1 MLYPSTTTTAAAAAA
16 PFHAVEASCQPAAP
30 PDLIVCVASSD
41 EDIAFCQEALAAEHR
56 LGVPQSAGLRL
67 WQIVRSSLDD
77 EPVAV
82 LLWAASALH
91 LKHRDEWIGWDGM
104 RRSQRLGLIVQ
115 NSRFL
120 ILDGKRQGN
129 LASKAMGAALR
140 ALPAQWRVVAG
151 FTPLLAEAFT
161 DLESYHGTSYKAS
174 NWIPLGFT
182 KGFERHAADFY
193 VLHDR
198 PKRLWVYPLHSQ
210 ARELLCAAVL
220 PAEFRP
226 AQIAASVRSPLK
238 VGEMK
243 SLMDVFTNIT
253 DPRRLKSRRYSLPL
267 MLMLVCMGLL
277 CGSKNLNSIVGDV
290 QLLSQVQRRALGL
303 RKKKGKEF
311 RGVPCYNAFRELLA
325 MLDIDEIQTLFTQWL
340 TQHEGQLPRTIAVD
354 GKDLGKNLG
363 IIVSMVNTTYAGSG
377 EKEGLEYDGTP
388 APPLAMKTA
397 DNGHEMKLVQEM
409 LEDPNIDLVG
419 ALITGDALQCNQQTL
434 HTIVAQQGAEYMVS
448 LKDNQPTAR
457 AYAESQLEGAPFL
470 I

>member
-1 MLYPSTTTTAAAAAA
+1 MLHPSTATALQGAA
-16 PFHAVEASCQPAAP
+16 PVSQPAAP
-30 PDLIVCVASSD
+30 PDLVVSAASSD
-41 EDIAFCQEALAAEHR
+41 ADLAFCQDALLAEHR
-56 LGVPQSAGLRL
+56 LGVPQSAGTRL
-67 WQIVRSSLDD
+67 WQIVRHAHNH
-77 EPVAV
+77 EPVAL

-120 ILDGKRQGN
+120 ILDRKRQGN

-140 ALPAQWRVVAG
+140 ALPTQWREVAG

-182 KGFERHAADFY
+182 KGFARHAADFY

-198 PKRLWVYPLHSQ
+198 PKKLWVYPLHAQ

-220 PAEFRP
+220 PAEFR
-226 AQIAASVRSPLK
+226 AAEIATSVRSPLK

-243 SLMDVFTNIT
+243 SLMDVFTNLT
-253 DPRRLKSRRYSLPL
+253 DPRRLNSRRYSLPL

-277 CGSKNLNSIVGDV
+277 CGAKNLNSIVGDV
-290 QLLSQVQRRALGL
+290 QMLSQVQRRALGL

-311 RGVPCYNAFRELLA
+311 RGVPCYNAFRELLV

-363 IIVSMVNTTYAGSG
+363 IIVSMINTTHAGDG
-377 EKEGLEYDGTP
+377 AKEGLEYDGTP

-409 LEDPNIDLVG
+409 LNDPNVDLVG
-419 ALITGDALQCNQQTL
+419 ALVTGDALQCNHETL
-434 HTIVAQQGAEYMVS
+434 HTIVGQRGADYMVS
-448 LKDNQPTAR
+448 LKGNQPNACT
-457 AYAESQLEGAPFL
+457 YAQSQLEGTPFL